1 MIHTQFLMLV
11 WRSTI
16 RFHHD
21 KLIELLIQAKTV
33 PLITARFPLNTEP
46 VRVPNGCDW
55 NIIGIHLQSSS
66 LLPLRASEMLVWKK
80 NTFLPP
86 HKCISATHTYI
97 YIGLTQSMR
106 HRLCSLYQSEM
117 SYLSVSSRSVCT
129 FSLIFL
135 THVYSIQNSDE
146 LFSSRIIF

>member
-1 MIHTQFLMLV
+1 MLV

-33 PLITARFPLNTEP
+33 PLITARFPLNMEP

-80 NTFLPP
+80 THFSHRIYASVQLTHIYWSHAEYQAQAVQP
-86 HKCISATHTYI
+86 ISVWDVLFI
-97 YIGLTQSMR
+97 
-106 HRLCSLYQSEM
+106 RLISL
-117 SYLSVSSRSVCT
+117 SVCT
-129 FSLIFL
+129 FSLIFFI
-135 THVYSIQNSDE
+135 HVYSIQNSDE
-146 LFSSRIIF
+146 LFSSRIIFFFKSP